1 MSIPCHKEPVR
12 VSTTAHMFAVIYQK
26 KNFQQNLVVKYPNK
40 NSTNLLFL
48 LITGSVDPKVSPK
61 LIPQIIT
68 FSTAGRCSNHLKFLS
83 RFQLPTLI
91 SSYQNLASILKCT

>member
-1 MSIPCHKEPVR
+1 MSIPCRKEPVR

-26 KNFQQNLVVKYPNK
+26 NFQKNLVVKYPNK

-68 FSTAGRCSNHLKFLS
+68 KVPLLGDAAT
-83 RFQLPTLI
+83 I
-91 SSYQNLASILKCT
+91 

>member
-1 MSIPCHKEPVR
+1 MGIQKQKNYWVDEHPLPQGTSQSFDR
-12 VSTTAHMFAVIYQK
+12 STYVCCNLPK

-68 FSTAGRCSNHLKFLS
+68 KVPLLGDAAT
-83 RFQLPTLI
+83 I
-91 SSYQNLASILKCT
+91 